1 MQDTAWHKS
10 NRWIACIAV
19 KMRLNIGIFVL
30 QWSYLSTIVHRA
42 RWRSVRTVR
51 LCFWLFDTYHS
62 MSHSSGWCLSV
73 LYLRVILFLPLFHWC
88 PLQCLFSSSII
99 ICWTCPNHLSCRFYI
114 PTPKVGGIKRWCA
127 SVCLTS
133 VCLTSVS
140 VCRIHRA

>member
-19 KMRLNIGIFVL
+19 KMRLNAGIFVL

-73 LYLRVILFLPLFHWC
+73 LCLHVILFLPLFRWC
-88 PLQCLFSSSII
+88 PLQCLFSSSVI
-99 ICWTCPNHLSCRFYI
+99 ICWTCPNHLSRRFYA
-114 PTPKVGGIKRWCA
+114 PTPKVGCIKRWCA